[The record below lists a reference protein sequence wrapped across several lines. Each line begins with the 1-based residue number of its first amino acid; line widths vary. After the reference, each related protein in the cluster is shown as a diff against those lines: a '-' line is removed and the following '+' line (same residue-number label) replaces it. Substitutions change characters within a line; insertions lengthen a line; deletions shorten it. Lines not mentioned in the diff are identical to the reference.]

1 MEAASFGQTEVI
13 SKLLT
18 IPDLELDAVNIRG
31 QTAAE
36 VALNRSHPTIADR
49 INEEI
54 QVKLSFSNFKFKVS
68 RKFETVCG
76 ATKVGETL
84 LD

>member
-1 MEAASFGQTEVI
+1 MLLLIFLDQWTVLMEAASFGQTEVV

-36 VALNRSHPTIADR
+36 VALNGSHPAIADR

-54 QVKLSFSNFKFKVS
+54 QVKVPVS
-68 RKFETVCG
+68 HKE
-76 ATKVGETL
+76 L
-84 LD
+84 

>member
-1 MEAASFGQTEVI
+1 MLLLIFLVQWTVLMEAASFGQTEVV

-36 VALNRSHPTIADR
+36 VALNRSHPAIADR

-54 QVKLSFSNFKFKVS
+54 QVKVPVS
-68 RKFETVCG
+68 H
-76 ATKVGETL
+76 
-84 LD
+84 

>member
-1 MEAASFGQTEVI
+1 MEAASFGQTEVV

-36 VALNRSHPTIADR
+36 VAQNRSHPAIADR

-54 QVKLSFSNFKFKVS
+54 QV
-68 RKFETVCG
+68 
-76 ATKVGETL
+76 
-84 LD
+84 

>member
-1 MEAASFGQTEVI
+1 MEAASFGQTEVVT
-13 SKLLT
+13 KLLT

-36 VALNRSHPTIADR
+36 VAQNRSHPAIADR

-54 QVKLSFSNFKFKVS
+54 QVIFRFNLRFISIK
-68 RKFETVCG
+68 
-76 ATKVGETL
+76 
-84 LD
+84 